1 MEVRCGALRSDTF
14 PNFRFRVV
22 VGVDGGHGARLA
34 ERLFKLSNKGG
45 WRGRWWLT
53 RAERTD
59 LNLGVVVG
67 GDGGIECGWSAGGGK
82 APAAYR
88 GTG

>member
-1 MEVRCGALRSDTF
+1 MQIY
-14 PNFRFRVV
+14 
-22 VGVDGGHGARLA
+22 
-34 ERLFKLSNKGG
+34 G
-45 WRGRWWLT
+45 WRLGT
-53 RAERTD
+53 RRYRERSLLSDRPD
-59 LNLGVVVG
+59 LNFGVVVG

>member
-1 MEVRCGALRSDTF
+1 MPSDISKLSTKGGWWGLM
-14 PNFRFRVV
+14 V
-22 VGVDGGHGARLA
+22 VGQSEALA
-34 ERLFKLSNKGG
+34 ERPDQIAGQARNDMG
-45 WRGRWWLT
+45 WL
-53 RAERTD
+53 
-59 LNLGVVVG
+59 VG